1 MIVWLRL
8 VALPHTSVAVQVAVL
23 VCRQLLPLAT
33 KFDSTLNK
41 LQSLNNST
49 RLTTGLPQRLFAAL
63 CCPVTTAGASVS
75 SRMIVWLRLVALP
88 HTSVAVQVAVLVC
101 RQLLPLATKLD
112 TTLNKLQSLNTGA
125 LNTSAVPHRLVA
137 SLPCP
142 ATTAGASVSS
152 RMIVWLRLVAL
163 PHT

>member
-23 VCRQLLPLAT
+23 VCRQLLPPAT
-33 KFDSTLNK
+33 KLDSTLNK
-41 LQSLNNST
+41 LQSLN
-49 RLTTGLPQRLFAAL
+49 TGALNTSALPHGFDAPFPG
-63 CCPVTTAGASVS
+63 PVTTAGASVS

-112 TTLNKLQSLNTGA
+112 STLNKLQSLNTGA
-125 LNTSAVPHRLVA
+125 LNTSAVPH
-137 SLPCP
+137 
-142 ATTAGASVSS
+142 
-152 RMIVWLRLVAL
+152 
-163 PHT
+163 

>member
-33 KFDSTLNK
+33 KFDTTLK
-41 LQSLNNST
+41 LLQSLN
-49 RLTTGLPQRLFAAL
+49 TGALNTSAVPQDRKSAVQGT
-63 CCPVTTAGASVS
+63 VTTAGASVS

-101 RQLLPLATKLD
+101 RQLLPLATKFD
-112 TTLNKLQSLNTGA
+112 TTLKLLQSLNTGA
-125 LNTSAVPHRLVA
+125 LNTSAVPH
-137 SLPCP
+137 
-142 ATTAGASVSS
+142 
-152 RMIVWLRLVAL
+152 
-163 PHT
+163 